1 MASEN
6 KHLHTQEA
14 DRIDEILPDRI
25 VNPDMYRPLLSSTN
39 HPSDREGV
47 TDSQTQAGASSLIA
61 YGSI

>member
-6 KHLHTQEA
+6 KHLHTQVA
-14 DRIDEILPDRI
+14 DRIDENLPDRI

-39 HPSDREGV
+39 HPSDRQGV